1 MSYLSLKN
9 LPLKNKKVLVRV
21 DFNVPFNEKGEISDL
36 TRIKESIPTINYII
50 QQGGCVILLS
60 HLGRPKGIK
69 EEKYTLKPCALALSS
84 LMQHPVLFVNDCLGE
99 KTQKQINSMQPGD
112 ILLLENLRFYPGEEN
127 PTIDP
132 SFAKTLASYGDLYIN
147 DAFGASHRK
156 HASTFTLPTF
166 FPKKAAAGFLM
177 TKELLAL
184 NKVITHPKPPFHVL
198 IGGSK
203 VSSKI
208 GVLKALT
215 HSMQALYIGGG
226 MAFTFLAALK
236 HEIGDSLYEPD
247 QIEAAKK
254 ILDACKKQNI
264 PLFLPSD
271 FIVSNGIT
279 FKTIHISEGIEKGW
293 KGMDIGPNTI
303 SCWEKELIKANSIFW
318 NGPLGVFE
326 NPNFA
331 KGTFQIAKFLASLS
345 SERIIGGGDSIAA
358 IERLHLQHQFT
369 HLSTGGGAC
378 LEFLE
383 KGTLPCI
390 EILSA

>member
-9 LPLKNKKVLVRV
+9 LSLKNKKVLVRV

-99 KTQKQINSMQPGD
+99 KTQNQINSMQPGD

-132 SFAKTLASYGDLYIN
+132 SFAKTLASYGDLYVN

-271 FIVSNGIT
+271 FIVSNGMT
-279 FKTIHISEGIEKGW
+279 FKTINISGGIEKGW

-303 SCWEKELIKANSIFW
+303 SCWEEELLKANSIFW